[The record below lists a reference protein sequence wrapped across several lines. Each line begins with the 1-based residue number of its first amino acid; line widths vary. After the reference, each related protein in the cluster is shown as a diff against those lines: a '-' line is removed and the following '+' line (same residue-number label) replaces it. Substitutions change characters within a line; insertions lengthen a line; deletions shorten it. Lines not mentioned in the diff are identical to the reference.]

1 MQAHLG
7 YRYLIRS
14 CKLKKSG
21 WMNPELSLTLTLEN
35 HGFSNALKPFDTTIL
50 LKNTA
55 TGECTAFPLPAD
67 LRQIHSGQKKSFTV
81 KIPVKDI
88 KQGNYEIYFSVTD
101 ATSGQR
107 ILLGNTNEITEN
119 GYLVGQLEI

>member
-21 WMNPELSLTLTLEN
+21 WINPMLSLTLTLEN
-35 HGFSNALKPFDTTIL
+35 NGLSNTLKSFETTIL
-50 LKNTA
+50 LRNTS
-55 TGECTAFPLPAD
+55 TGEDTQIPLNAD
-67 LRQIHSGQKKSFTV
+67 LRRLGSGQKKSFTV